1 MPVDP
6 TTRIFLSESWDR
18 RTQGN
23 CAFLTLVNRV
33 KKNLEVNR
41 LAQLPD
47 SLCGPATTS
56 SHCPRRETRC
66 PAPHSYVLVKYNVR
80 IKRTRKDFALPTNRA
95 HAHVI
100 YCGCWSVSLR
110 RQSKN
115 RGQCWPG
122 RCSIWKIQ
130 PR

>member
-1 MPVDP
+1 MSVDP

-66 PAPHSYVLVKYNVR
+66 PAPHSCVLVNIMLELKGPGR
-80 IKRTRKDFALPTNRA
+80 ISLYPQTVPMPICR
-95 HAHVI
+95 

-115 RGQCWPG
+115 RGQYWPG